1 MPAEQHRRERL
12 RLQAAGRAA
21 PGPGAGPGRWCGCA
35 ARAAGGS
42 ASPGWRATGP
52 GTAPH
57 LFYKL
62 LAYRRRKG
70 EPKGFTWADYRDLI
84 IATHRG
90 LSAPPA

>member
-1 MPAEQHRRERL
+1 ME
-12 RLQAAGRAA
+12 GRGVARDKGVA
-21 PGPGAGPGRWCGCA
+21 CYRPGDR
-35 ARAAGGS
+35 
-42 ASPGWRATGP
+42 
-52 GTAPH
+52 PH